1 METFSKSENKQER
14 IEKEKVLEMLRVNG
28 FEHPETKSMVIAWTE
43 QQEALVSKEKTAR
56 VRICFE
62 IERSD
67 LYVAIDD
74 MDDALECLED
84 ARMLAS
90 QEGEMELYRQIMNKM
105 GEVDKMKF

>member
-14 IEKEKVLEMLRVNG
+14 IEKEKVLEMLRANG
-28 FEHPETKSMVIAWTE
+28 FEHPETKDMVLAWTE
-43 QQEALVSKEKTAR
+43 QQETLVSKENTASA
-56 VRICFE
+56 RISFE

-67 LYVAIDD
+67 LYVAIGD
-74 MDDALECLED
+74 MDGALECLED

-90 QEGEMELYRQIMNKM
+90 QEGEMELYHQIMNKM